1 MRPLIGIPTQAD
13 FREGSGR
20 PIYCNNRAYV
30 HAIEHAGGIPMLI
43 PMLHDMSLLEALL
56 MRLDGIIF
64 SGGVDIQPRY
74 YQEEKQP
81 WLKEVDERLD
91 EMEMHL
97 MRQALQK
104 DMPILGICRGMQLL
118 NVALG
123 GTLYQDITTEF
134 PGSMEHC
141 RRELSRNAL
150 IHNVRIAEGS
160 RMEQVLGTNE
170 IWSNSLH
177 HQAIKAPGKGV
188 FISGRA
194 EDGIAELLEVPN
206 SRFVLGIQGHPE
218 EMYMT
223 EPVYAS
229 LFQALV
235 EACSSR
241 STMTTSTSSIKQAA
255 AMLAAS
261 A

>member
-1 MRPLIGIPTQAD
+1 MCPLIGIPAQAD

-30 HAIEHAGGIPMLI
+30 HAIEHAGGVPVLI
-43 PMLHDMSLLEALL
+43 PMLHDLSLLESLL
-56 MRLDGIIF
+56 MRLDGIVF

-74 YQEEKQP
+74 YHEEKQP
-81 WLKEVDERLD
+81 WLGEVDERLD
-91 EMEMHL
+91 EMETHL
-97 MRQALQK
+97 MRRALQE

-134 PGSMEHC
+134 PGSVEHC
-141 RRELSRNAL
+141 RRELPRNAL
-150 IHNVRIAEGS
+150 IHSVRIAEGS

-177 HQAIKAPGKGV
+177 HQAVKAPGKGV

-194 EDGIAELLEVPN
+194 EDGIAELLEVPGY
-206 SRFVLGIQGHPE
+206 RFVLGIQGHPE
-218 EMYMT
+218 EMYTT

-235 EACSSR
+235 EVCSNR
-241 STMTTSTSSIKQAA
+241 STTTTSTTSTKQVV
-255 AMLAAS
+255 AMLAVNA
-261 A
+261 